1 MTVGFWVILAIGAY
15 FALSLP
21 VSLMLGAILSLSS
34 EEAPQLL
41 ESQAWA
47 TARLKRAVP
56 STEEV
61 AVEEE
66 AVELA
71 EPIARAPRRKT
82 GSTRT
87 VLVA

>member
-1 MTVGFWVILAIGAY
+1 MTVGLWVILAIGAY
-15 FALSLP
+15 FALSLA
-21 VSLMLGAILSLSS
+21 VSLMLGAILGRIS
-34 EEAPQLL
+34 EKASQLF

-47 TARLKRAVP
+47 SAPLKRAVA

-71 EPIARAPRRKT
+71 EPIAHGLPAERS
-82 GSTRT
+82 STRT

>member
-1 MTVGFWVILAIGAY
+1 MTVGLWVILAIGAY
-15 FALSLP
+15 FALSFA
-21 VSLMLGAILSLSS
+21 VSLMLGAILGRIS
-34 EEAPQLL
+34 EKAPQLL

-47 TARLKRAVP
+47 SAPLKRAVA